1 MRSLA
6 FTITFCLAFALPAAA
21 EEISL
26 KDGTKIVGRM
36 TAIGAEKID
45 VETSYGKVQLK
56 RSDILTINFPE
67 NGFTPPGATDAH
79 ELSKAEPAA
88 PRVDESL
95 QGVRYV
101 NKTAGFSLTLP
112 PDWIINPDI
121 RRAPATMTCLSSR
134 DKTRFL
140 LVTQEEYPGSL
151 ESYKELAMLSA
162 RKNLAT
168 FEELAQ
174 SNATIDG
181 KSALLVFYRGT
192 PQKGVPIGFL
202 SAVIQSGN
210 TFTKVSVW
218 CVDPLFHD
226 MQPLFEKI
234 VSSYRSSGQ
243 ISTAASANSK

>member
-1 MRSLA
+1 MRRLA
-6 FTITFCLAFALPAAA
+6 FTIILGLAFALPGAA

-26 KDGTKIVGRM
+26 KDGTKIIGRM
-36 TAIGAEKID
+36 TAISAEKIE
-45 VETSYGKVQLK
+45 VEASYGRVQLK
-56 RSDILTINFPE
+56 RSDILSINFPE
-67 NGFTPPGATDAH
+67 NGFTPPPDATGV
-79 ELSKAEPAA
+79 SKAEPAG
-88 PRVDESL
+88 PKVDESL

-101 NKTAGFSLTLP
+101 NKTARFSLTVP

-121 RRAPATMTCLSSR
+121 RRSSATMTVLSSR

-151 ESYKELAMLSA
+151 ESYKELAMMSA
-162 RKNLAT
+162 RKNFAT

-181 KSALLVFYRGT
+181 KSALLVFYRGA

-202 SAVIQSGN
+202 TAVIQSGN

-226 MQPLFEKI
+226 MQPLFEKV

-243 ISTAASANSK
+243 ISTANSN